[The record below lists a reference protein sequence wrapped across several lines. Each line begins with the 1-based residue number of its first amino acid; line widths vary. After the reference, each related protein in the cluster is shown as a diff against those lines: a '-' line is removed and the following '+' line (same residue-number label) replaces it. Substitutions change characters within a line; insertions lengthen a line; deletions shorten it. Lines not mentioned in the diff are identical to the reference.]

1 MASKSRSRRNTAG
14 RGFVNNTILECL
26 LSGDKYGYEII
37 KEVKDKTDGKVV
49 LKEPSLYSSLKRF
62 EQKGYIS
69 SYWGDSDIGGRR
81 HYYSLTE
88 PGKKYFLG
96 LKSPQ
101 KFDLDEE
108 DDEIQNQQVEQ
119 LSLENINNEIYNIEE
134 DNVEVD
140 DSNYINNMSFNVED
154 KMKELLNEEHTQ
166 DNDISALTQL
176 QPINENNDVIFD
188 EINTSNLYEE
198 DIEDKNELINEITEA
213 VKENKDD
220 IEYNDAKQEETTVYE
235 NYMYEHKFRK
245 ENKQELSNGTE
256 KFVQYDLFNSNTNQ
270 TNYVDTPSL
279 QPTEIVESSK
289 KENITANKSE
299 TEISKEIPLIK
310 EQEVEFFN
318 WNELKR
324 QAVTNKTS
332 FSNSSLNKSNN
343 YSLENNFVENNIEN
357 KNYKSK
363 NDLHKLFESNLE
375 ETKPSKNKIFD
386 NISPNKTNNKI
397 FDNVKERI
405 ELSDA
410 VIGTNNKKYND
421 EPELTPEQVE
431 LLNKKFNEKFNQ
443 IAEEKVNSK
452 PELDYKKILG
462 ELYYHDIKTND
473 SNNDINFE
481 KLETEY
487 KENLETYKQEF
498 VDNEIDDEKIENA
511 INNAKIYSYNTL
523 KESLSNDGFKFKPYS
538 IDIKEEDTE
547 QFVKINK
554 VKFLYGSLLSLIML
568 LQIAGVFICLKVN
581 DLIYSYDTVLYVIAL
596 IAVVATFIVY
606 LIPYITK
613 KDERKVKYYNLN
625 YHIMFGALYLFC
637 GLVLTYAVN
646 LILGLN
652 HANTLSYMSRLI
664 LPAILLTNF
673 VIAPIIYKLVI
684 ENKNL
689 K

>member
-375 ETKPSKNKIFD
+375 ETKPSENKIFD